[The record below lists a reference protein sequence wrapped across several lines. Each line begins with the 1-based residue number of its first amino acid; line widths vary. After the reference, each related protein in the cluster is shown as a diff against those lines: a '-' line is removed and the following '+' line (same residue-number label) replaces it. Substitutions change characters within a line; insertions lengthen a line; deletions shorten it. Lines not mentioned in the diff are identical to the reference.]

1 MKKMSKL
8 SIANT
13 ALPTNSVGDMKNLTG
28 TGWQAML
35 FMDLSKSKS
44 HGMGWSSAEELW
56 SGDANYVM
64 TQHF

>member
-1 MKKMSKL
+1 
-8 SIANT
+8 
-13 ALPTNSVGDMKNLTG
+13 MKNLTG